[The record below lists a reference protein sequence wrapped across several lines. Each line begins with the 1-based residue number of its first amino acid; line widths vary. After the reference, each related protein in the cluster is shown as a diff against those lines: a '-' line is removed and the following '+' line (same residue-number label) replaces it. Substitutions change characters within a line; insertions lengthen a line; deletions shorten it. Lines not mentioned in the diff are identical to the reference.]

1 MLKLKIIKC
10 KKDIDVV
17 AKVVILDSDNKV
29 LLLKR
34 SNYHKKFAGEL
45 DLPGGHLK
53 EGENLISGLKREVF
67 EETGLKIKNPIFF
80 EKQKDRYYFFAK
92 YNNKKIKLSDE
103 HVDYGFYEEKKLNKD
118 KKFEKIAI
126 KVLEKLKND

>member
-1 MLKLKIIKC
+1 MLRLKIIKC

-67 EETGLKIKNPIFF
+67 EETGLKIKNPVFF

-103 HVDYGFYEEKKLNKD
+103 HIDYGFYKEKELNKD

>member
-1 MLKLKIIKC
+1 MLRIQIIKD

-17 AKVVILDSDNKV
+17 AKVVIIDENNDVLFLRRSD
-29 LLLKR
+29 
-34 SNYHKKFAGEL
+34 YHKKFAGEL

-53 EGENLISGLKREVF
+53 EGENLISGLKREVL
-67 EETGLKIKNPIFF
+67 EETGLKIKNPVFF

-103 HVDYGFYEEKKLNKD
+103 HIEYGFYNKSELD
-118 KKFEKIAI
+118 QSKKFEKIAI
-126 KVLEKLKND
+126 KVLEKLEND